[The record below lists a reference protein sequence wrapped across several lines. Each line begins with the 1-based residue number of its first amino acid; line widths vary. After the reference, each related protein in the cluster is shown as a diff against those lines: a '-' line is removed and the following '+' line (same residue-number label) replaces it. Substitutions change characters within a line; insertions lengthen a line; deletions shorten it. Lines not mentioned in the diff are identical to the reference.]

1 MDINWAIRSAMSS
14 GKVYLGIKQAKQYAK
29 KKEAKMIIRAS
40 NNPYK
45 ELSVERF
52 EDVPIFTYPGTGK
65 DLGAACGKPFSVS
78 VLVVV
83 DPGNSGILSILREK

>member
-1 MDINWAIRSAMSS
+1 MSS
-14 GKVYLGIKQAKQYAK
+14 GKVLLGVKQAKQYVK
-29 KKEAKMIIRAS
+29 KKEAKMIIRAT

-45 ELSVERF
+45 EFSVEKYQ
-52 EDVPIFTYPGTGK
+52 EVPVFTYPGTGK

-83 DPGNSGILSILREK
+83 EPGNSGILSLLREK